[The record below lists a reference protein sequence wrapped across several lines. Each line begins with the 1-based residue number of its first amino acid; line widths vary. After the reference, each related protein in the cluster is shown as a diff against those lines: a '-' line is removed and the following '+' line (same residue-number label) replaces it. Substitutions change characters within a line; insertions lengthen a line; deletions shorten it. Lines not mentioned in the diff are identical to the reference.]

1 MAENINQY
9 YLERREHRRIPFNR
23 EVEVIGRG
31 MFLCSSLSGGGLY
44 LETVNAIPVGTVVD
58 LRIKLH
64 ATDAHPLKIK
74 ACVIYVYERAGV
86 GIRFVDLNL
95 EDREKIVR
103 FVEHHKHKI

>member
-58 LRIKLH
+58 LRFKLH
-64 ATDAHPLKIK
+64 ASDADPLKIK
-74 ACVIYVYERAGV
+74 ACVVYVNERVGI

-95 EDREKIVR
+95 EDREEMVR
-103 FVEHHKHKI
+103 FIEHHKN